1 MIARVALLGLIAGAC
16 GETGGAPVDAAV
28 GVDATL
34 PCRQADAQP
43 PPDATASEQAG
54 IGVCCAN
61 DSACTVST
69 SICVAGRCCFPL
81 HDSGRRCHANSDCCS
96 LQCSC
101 GNTCDPSAAGGG
113 ECAPY
118 MP

>member
-1 MIARVALLGLIAGAC
+1 MMLRFTLIVTTLAAC
-16 GETGGAPVDAAV
+16 SETGGGPVDAAA
-28 GVDATL
+28 DATL
-34 PCRQADAQP
+34 PCRQADASP

-54 IGVCCAN
+54 IGICCAN

-101 GNTCDPSAAGGG
+101 GDSCDPSAAGGG